1 MDNILLK
8 STVALLVILIVITI
22 YNTYKLH
29 KLDEEPFE
37 SMQPPVPMDMGK
49 FYTPANN
56 MLPQRM
62 PHHLQPRMSQD
73 PRQPRMPE
81 PPHMPQHLQPR
92 MPEPPHMPPPQPRN
106 IMHKEI
112 PMRNNMPMNNNMPH
126 YKEMPN
132 NSNIQLNAPTINDMP
147 KEMIDIPG
155 ISMDPNE
162 AYKRFHR

>member
-8 STVALLVILIVITI
+8 STVTLLVILIIITI

-37 SMQPPVPMDMGK
+37 SIQPPPIHMDMGK

-56 MLPQRM
+56 MP
-62 PHHLQPRMSQD
+62 PRME
-73 PRQPRMPE
+73 PRMEPRMPQYPHPPRMPPQDQY
-81 PPHMPQHLQPR
+81 PPHMA
-92 MPEPPHMPPPQPRN
+92 PHQSRN
-106 IMHKEI
+106 IMHKET
-112 PMRNNMPMNNNMPH
+112 PLRNNMPMNNNMPH
-126 YKEMPN
+126 YKEMSN
-132 NSNIQLNAPTINDMP
+132 ISNIQLNAPMINDVP

-155 ISMDPNE
+155 ISMDPTE